1 MVTMTWLCSMVCWI
15 LYCSAW
21 GETGGLLQV
30 RTTGVNRFVLSVL
43 RNPACMGG
51 RSFVLMQMGFFTIVG
66 LPMFKAMADV
76 FEGAKPMLEGVMG
89 NYRAWEAAAAAA
101 DAAPA

>member
-1 MVTMTWLCSMVCWI
+1 
-15 LYCSAW
+15 
-21 GETGGLLQV
+21 
-30 RTTGVNRFVLSVL
+30 
-43 RNPACMGG
+43 MGG
-51 RSFVLMQMGFFTIVG
+51 SSFVCMQMGFFTIVG

-101 DAAPA
+101 DAALA

>member
-1 MVTMTWLCSMVCWI
+1 MLQLLHCRFGVWQK
-15 LYCSAW
+15 
-21 GETGGLLQV
+21 LLQPG
-30 RTTGVNRFVLSVL
+30 RGVPPVVGFAGLAHNNHVSFTACVLL
-43 RNPACMGG
+43 
-51 RSFVLMQMGFFTIVG
+51 QMGFFTIVG